1 MKNLIR
7 NILIFSFI
15 AILVASC
22 NRTSNKSNYK
32 GRIISKTKM
41 IHFLI
46 DLHKTDEILKSYDL
60 SDRNLST
67 HDSLS
72 YYNYLLKKYKINYSD
87 FERSLAYY
95 FSNTEQ
101 FYQMYNIVLD
111 SIRKEHNILDS
122 SQLGNR
128 KNKNLWRGRQYYLI
142 PFHDYTEDSIPFRIK
157 YPKPGKY
164 ILTAEIAVYND
175 DQTYNFH
182 MLMYAKYANG
192 LVDSVKKRIFLKD
205 SKFHKYTL
213 KINLTDTVQ
222 PVELGGNLLAYT
234 KTIYMHVKVRNIWL
248 TRQPILDLNRLLKKH
263 KKKNQ

>member
-7 NILIFSFI
+7 YTLFISLLIVFLS
-15 AILVASC
+15 SC
-22 NRTSNKSNYK
+22 HSSNKTSNYG
-32 GRIISKTKM
+32 GRIISRTKM

-60 SDRNLST
+60 SDRNLSS

-101 FYQMYNIVLD
+101 FYEMYKIVLD
-111 SIRKEHNILDS
+111 SIRREHDILDKA
-122 SQLGNR
+122 QAGN
-128 KNKNLWRGRQYYLI
+128 NIKNLWRGKQFYLI

-157 YPKPGKY
+157 YPKPGRY
-164 ILTAEIAVYND
+164 TLSAEIDVYND

-182 MLMYAKYANG
+182 IVMYAKYANG
-192 LVDSVKKRIFLKD
+192 LVDSVSKRIFLKD
-205 SKFHKYTL
+205 SKFHKYTVSL
-213 KINLTDTVQ
+213 NLSDTVQ
-222 PVELGGNLLAYT
+222 PVELYGNLLAYT
-234 KTIYMHVKVRNIWL
+234 KTIFMHVKVRNIRL
-248 TRQPILDLNRLLKKH
+248 TRQPLVSINKLLKKH
-263 KKKNQ
+263 KK